1 MLLFHHIYKIFLK
14 MQDVVDEDFRIL
26 CSWSHPN
33 DRISWEI
40 QFHYPVKMCPSN
52 IRIGK
57 RILKHILL
65 EEFYLNAIKQ
75 FVEQLEVCL
84 L

>member
-14 MQDVVDEDFRIL
+14 MEDVVDPDFRIPYA
-26 CSWSHPN
+26 WSQPN

-52 IRIGK
+52 IKIGK
-57 RILKHILL
+57 RIFKKSTL
-65 EEFYLNAIKQ
+65 EKFYLNAIKQ
-75 FVEQLEVCL
+75 LVEQLEVCL

>member
-1 MLLFHHIYKIFLK
+1 ME
-14 MQDVVDEDFRIL
+14 DVVDPDFRIPYA
-26 CSWSHPN
+26 WSHPN

-52 IRIGK
+52 IKIGK

-65 EEFYLNAIKQ
+65 EKFYLNAIKQ
-75 FVEQLEVCL
+75 LVEQLEVCL